1 MSRSMAVQ
9 IVNALFD
16 QVQKNNQIAEN
27 REVFWVFGL
36 LSPRP
41 CPEEKRVWKLMVNEL
56 KVAQ

>member
-1 MSRSMAVQ
+1 MAVQ

-41 CPEEKRVWKLMVNEL
+41 CPEEKRVWKLMVN
-56 KVAQ
+56 